1 MRFLPT
7 WNKLSVRFADIGEA
21 YPPAFADLVLPKE
34 TLMLDEA
41 TVTANKGAWIEE
53 ALAALQ

>member
-1 MRFLPT
+1 MIPT
-7 WNKLSVRFADIGEA
+7 TNWMYAGADIGEA
-21 YPPAFADLVLPKE
+21 YPPAFGTLVLPKK

-41 TVTANKGAWIEE
+41 TVTANKAAWIEE